1 MSYSV
6 DLGPL
11 NISSGILP
19 TNILGPSQDNYVVEH
34 LTPQKL
40 NPHMEYIGF
49 RQPRQQIRGFF
60 APTGDARDS
69 PAGGILSGAGFFVAD
84 ADDMREELINMRA
97 SGLQL
102 LRIRSADG
110 SGHIYNNEWYCIT
123 NISMAFAAAKAYPY
137 YPYTINL
144 LRATPRAFG
153 NNSGTADWTAGFSGF
168 IRSWQL
174 VSGQTTIEYDV
185 VGLGMLVDIV
195 TSGNAKMAVY
205 DSGNAL
211 VVETSVQVVYSGW
224 NFWQLRP
231 GFTAVSGH
239 QYKIAVKADIESGN
253 AFHMQYLATS
263 IGSSGREQSESGI
276 TFSDN
281 FPTTYT
287 PLTAVSGR
295 AFTTL
300 MVGNP

>member
-1 MSYSV
+1 MSYRV

-19 TNILGPSQDNYVVEH
+19 TDILGPSQDNYVIEH
-34 LTPQKL
+34 TTPQKL
-40 NPHMEYIGF
+40 NPHLEYVGF
-49 RQPRQQIRGFF
+49 KQPRQQIRGFF
-60 APTGDARDS
+60 APTFNS
-69 PAGGILSGAGFFVAD
+69 KNSNAGAILSGGGFVGSNAD
-84 ADDMREELINMRA
+84 EMRTELINMRA

-153 NNSGTADWTAGFSGF
+153 NNSGTLDWTAGFSGF
-168 IRSWQL
+168 IRTWQL
-174 VSGQTTIEYDV
+174 LSGQTPIGYDV

-205 DSGNAL
+205 DSGNSL

-224 NFWQLRP
+224 NYWQLKP

-239 QYKIAVKADIESGN
+239 QYKIAVKADIRSGN
-253 AFHMQYLATS
+253 AFHMQYQAAAAD
-263 IGSSGREQSESGI
+263 SSGREQSQSGI
-276 TFSDN
+276 PFVN
-281 FPTTYT
+281 PFPNTYV
-287 PLTAVSGR
+287 PLAVVSGR
-295 AFTTL
+295 RFTTL